1 MDCLIWRDA
10 FLYQYDLRAWSTNH
24 ALYSKMECISNMGI
38 YKHIDISFSQKHR
51 IFTCKMF
58 DTICFSFALL
68 ISQKSLMQ
76 HATTNLILLFLKILF
91 WITSF
96 LEVGGTC
103 SSGTLNCKRFYR
115 IDPTARFVLCGQ
127 TFSIQCQVAPAIVI
141 FFMPQSQLFLLSTR
155 IHFTLKVQ
163 DHERGLKING
173 STVNDGRMWIRK
185 HQFE

>member
-1 MDCLIWRDA
+1 
-10 FLYQYDLRAWSTNH
+10 
-24 ALYSKMECISNMGI
+24 MEFRSSLNL
-38 YKHIDISFSQKHR
+38 
-51 IFTCKMF
+51 FTF
-58 DTICFSFALL
+58 
-68 ISQKSLMQ
+68 
-76 HATTNLILLFLKILF
+76 
-91 WITSF
+91 F
-96 LEVGGTC
+96 LEVGRTSNYD
-103 SSGTLNCKRFYR
+103 SSNCKRFYR
-115 IDPTARFVLCGQ
+115 IDPGARIVLCGQ